1 MNMNTIPSWGYRPA
15 AQRAADA
22 DATLLWGARAIA
34 SGFDIPWDR
43 QDWKGPEADE
53 RKPRQLFCERFLDDA
68 LAKARVQAPLLR
80 EDEVVEVTRLG
91 DGDMYPYGAGWECIL
106 VARKAG
112 GYVYLTAA
120 RLPSGA
126 DLLGAP

>member
-1 MNMNTIPSWGYRPA
+1 MNTIPNWGYRPA

-22 DATLLWGARAIA
+22 GATLLWGARAIA
-34 SGFDIPWDR
+34 RGLDIPWDR
-43 QDWKGPEADE
+43 QDWKGPDADDKKT
-53 RKPRQLFCERFLDDA
+53 RLVFCRWFLDDA
-68 LAKARVQAPLLR
+68 LAKARIQAPLLR
-80 EDEVVEVTRLG
+80 EDECVEVARLG
-91 DGDMYPYGAGWECIL
+91 DGDMYPFGTGRECIL

-126 DLLGAP
+126 NLLEAQ